1 MAVLG
6 DERLFA
12 LLERDGDAIARGDE
26 AAFASGA
33 VAELVERA
41 AWAKVEVVT
50 ADERE
55 QATDGGRISLNLG
68 HSLGHAL
75 EAAAGYGEALLHGE
89 AVAAGL
95 RATARIGEEL
105 GVTPA
110 DRRARIE
117 ALLDTLG
124 LATAP
129 LPSPLEAVMTALAT
143 DKKHAGRGLR
153 WVLPTA
159 DGVEV
164 RTDVPVKLVERVAA
178 SLLAGSGAGAGAA
191 AGRAS

>member
-1 MAVLG
+1 M
-6 DERLFA
+6 
-12 LLERDGDAIARGDE
+12 
-26 AAFASGA
+26 
-33 VAELVERA
+33 VERA

-55 QATDGGRISLNLG
+55 QGGATGRISLNLG
-68 HSLGHAL
+68 HSLGHAF

-95 RATARIGEEL
+95 RAAARIGEQL
-105 GVTPA
+105 GVTPPE
-110 DRRARIE
+110 RRARIE
-117 ALLDTLG
+117 ALLDALG

-129 LPSPLEAVMTALAT
+129 LPCPLDAVMAALAT
-143 DKKHAGRGLR
+143 DKKHAGGGLR

-159 DGVEV
+159 DGYEV
-164 RTDVPVKLVERVAA
+164 RSDVPLDLVERVAA
-178 SLLAGSGAGAGAA
+178 GLLTGAGTGAA